1 MISSYEVGYSTD
13 AYNDLREIYAYIANE
28 LLVPDTAATQL
39 RRIQKKILSLDFLPS
54 RYALVEL
61 EPWHS
66 KKVHQL
72 PVDNYIVYYVV
83 KEEQKTVTVVRIFY
97 SGQNVE
103 NIVNSKETLD
113 N

>member
-54 RYALVEL
+54 RYALVEW

-72 PVDNYIVYYVV
+72 PVDNYIVV